1 MAKVLL
7 VNGSPNQFGCTYTA
21 LNELKNKLE
30 QHGIEGEIFWLGK
43 GPISG
48 CTACR
53 ACYSLDRCVIDDYVN
68 QIADRLDEYAGF
80 VVGAPVHYA
89 GPSAQVCAF
98 LDRLF
103 YSAGHKMRLKV
114 AGAVVSCRRAGSTAA
129 FDRLN
134 KYFTISNMLVVGS
147 QYWTMVHGNNPQE
160 VLQDLEG
167 LQTVRTLGENMAWL
181 IKSIEAGKKAGVPA
195 PEYEKRTAT
204 NFIR

>member
-7 VNGSPNQFGCTYTA
+7 VNGSPNEFGCTYTA
-21 LNELKNKLE
+21 LTELKKKLE
-30 QHGIEGEIFWLGK
+30 EHGIEGEILYLGK

-53 ACYSLDRCVIDDYVN
+53 ACYTLGRCVIEDYVN
-68 QIADRLDEYAGF
+68 QVADKMDEYDAF

-98 LDRLF
+98 MDRLF
-103 YSAGHKMRLKV
+103 YSSGHKMRLKP
-114 AGAVVSCRRAGSTAA
+114 AAAIVSCRRAGSTAA

-134 KYFTISNMLVVGS
+134 KYFTISNMLIVGS
-147 QYWTMVHGNNPQE
+147 QYWTMVHGNKPEE
-160 VLQDLEG
+160 VLQDNEG
-167 LQTVRTLGENMAWL
+167 MQTVRTLGENMAWL
-181 IKSIEAGKKAGVPA
+181 IKSIEAGKKTGVPA

>member
-1 MAKVLL
+1 MAKALL
-7 VNGSPNQFGCTYTA
+7 VNGSPNEFGCTYTA
-21 LNELKNKLE
+21 LNELKKKLE
-30 QHGIEGEIFWLGK
+30 EHGVEAEILYLGREA
-43 GPISG
+43 ISG

-53 ACYSLDRCVIDDYVN
+53 ACYTLGRCVIEDYVN
-68 QIADRLDEYAGF
+68 QVAAKLDEYAAF

-103 YSAGHKMRLKV
+103 YSAGHKMRLKP
-114 AGAVVSCRRAGSTAA
+114 AAAIVSCRRAGSTAA

-147 QYWTMVHGNNPQE
+147 QYWTMVHGNRPEE
-160 VLQDLEG
+160 VLQDKEG
-167 LQTVRTLGENMAWL
+167 MQTVRTLGENIAWL
-181 IKSIEAGKKAGVPA
+181 IKSIEAGRKAGVPE
-195 PEYEKRTAT
+195 PTREQRVAT